1 KSRMKQ
7 NGFGTRYD
15 VEGDLTAPDR
25 RRPRVRQSGKWTRA
39 TRRRDSSQ
47 LIPWRWLMIREHDC
61 IVFTD
66 DIPAEGLQSG
76 DMGTVVHIHPNAAAY
91 EVEFVTLTDLTVAVV
106 RVLPIRL
113 RPVSRRDL
121 TYVRELT
128 PSKRAG

>member
-1 KSRMKQ
+1 
-7 NGFGTRYD
+7 
-15 VEGDLTAPDR
+15 
-25 RRPRVRQSGKWTRA
+25 
-39 TRRRDSSQ
+39 
-47 LIPWRWLMIREHDC
+47 MIREHDC

-66 DIPAEGLQSG
+66 DIRAEGLQSG
-76 DMGTVVHIHPNAAAY
+76 NRGSVVHIHPNAAAY

-121 TYVRELT
+121 THVRELT

>member
-1 KSRMKQ
+1 
-7 NGFGTRYD
+7 
-15 VEGDLTAPDR
+15 
-25 RRPRVRQSGKWTRA
+25 
-39 TRRRDSSQ
+39 
-47 LIPWRWLMIREHDC
+47 MIREHDC

-76 DMGTVVHIHPNAAAY
+76 DMGTVVRFHPNAAAY
-91 EVEFVTLTDLTVAVV
+91 EGEFVTLTGPTVAGV

-121 TYVRELT
+121 THVRELT

>member
-1 KSRMKQ
+1 
-7 NGFGTRYD
+7 
-15 VEGDLTAPDR
+15 
-25 RRPRVRQSGKWTRA
+25 
-39 TRRRDSSQ
+39 
-47 LIPWRWLMIREHDC
+47 MIREHDC

-76 DMGTVVHIHPNAAAY
+76 NMGTVVHIHPNAAAY

-121 TYVRELT
+121 THVRELT

>member
-1 KSRMKQ
+1 
-7 NGFGTRYD
+7 
-15 VEGDLTAPDR
+15 
-25 RRPRVRQSGKWTRA
+25 
-39 TRRRDSSQ
+39 
-47 LIPWRWLMIREHDC
+47 MIREHDC

-66 DIPAEGLQSG
+66 DIPAEGLQPG

-121 TYVRELT
+121 THVRELT

>member
-1 KSRMKQ
+1 MKQ
-7 NGFGTRYD
+7 TGFGTRYE

-25 RRPRVRQSGKWTRA
+25 RV
-39 TRRRDSSQ
+39 
-47 LIPWRWLMIREHDC
+47 
-61 IVFTD
+61 
-66 DIPAEGLQSG
+66 
-76 DMGTVVHIHPNAAAY
+76 AY